1 MDRMPTANA
10 LEVVPRVLIA
20 DAYEVVRR
28 GLQRILQTRASL
40 EVVAVA
46 RDGRDAIRMAVETKP
61 DIVVIGYA
69 LPMINGV
76 EVTRQIRA
84 LLPGTEILIFTN
96 QEDVAVID
104 QLLRAGAR
112 GYVLKSDGND
122 QLIAAIEALA
132 GGRTFFTAKVAEA
145 LLHSFNVRRAY
156 EASVLTRREGQ
167 VVQLIAEGYT
177 SKAIANLFKVS
188 PKTVEAQRRAIF
200 KKLDLS
206 STAGL
211 VRYAIRKKIIEP

>member
-1 MDRMPTANA
+1 MPTANA
-10 LEVVPRVLIA
+10 LEVVPRILIS

-28 GLQRILQTRASL
+28 GLLRILQTRANL

-46 RDGRDAIRMAVETKP
+46 RDGGDAIRMAVETKP

-84 LLPGTEILIFTN
+84 RLPGTEILIFTN

-112 GYVLKSDGND
+112 GYVLKSDGN
-122 QLIAAIEALA
+122 
-132 GGRTFFTAKVAEA
+132 
-145 LLHSFNVRRAY
+145 
-156 EASVLTRREGQ
+156 
-167 VVQLIAEGYT
+167 VQLIA
-177 SKAIANLFKVS
+177 SI
-188 PKTVEAQRRAIF
+188 
-200 KKLDLS
+200 
-206 STAGL
+206 
-211 VRYAIRKKIIEP
+211 

>member
-1 MDRMPTANA
+1 MPTANA
-10 LEVVPRVLIA
+10 LEVVPRILIS

-28 GLQRILQTRASL
+28 GLLRILQTRANL

-46 RDGRDAIRMAVETKP
+46 RDGGDAIRMAVETKP

-84 LLPGTEILIFTN
+84 RLPGTEILIFTN

-112 GYVLKSDGND
+112 GYVLKSDGNV
-122 QLIAAIEALA
+122 QLIAAI
-132 GGRTFFTAKVAEA
+132 
-145 LLHSFNVRRAY
+145 
-156 EASVLTRREGQ
+156 
-167 VVQLIAEGYT
+167 
-177 SKAIANLFKVS
+177 
-188 PKTVEAQRRAIF
+188 
-200 KKLDLS
+200 
-206 STAGL
+206 
-211 VRYAIRKKIIEP
+211 